1 MCSKGS
7 PRWESSFDYKN
18 LTITVT
24 EMDELRVTR
33 LLVERHEPQEEED

>member
-1 MCSKGS
+1 MKLEGF
-7 PRWESSFDYKN
+7 PKVGDSFDYKN